1 MVVFSMKKISH
12 KIALAIIA
20 SVGIV
25 SLFIGAISVIQSR
38 GIIESNTMRNLL
50 AISSQL
56 AEQIDGE
63 THSIEIKVADL
74 AATIAYDVDMEKMQN
89 DAEYPTA
96 YSHQIVPLVTQYAES
111 GQINVDC
118 YVNFLNKYSRDGFL
132 IGPNVINQ
140 DGTSFKRV
148 DFGTKIADMESDKPS
163 YDWYYAPISLK
174 TGYWTA
180 PYFDPI
186 TQYYMVSYVEP
197 ILVQDEVVGIAGM
210 DVKFSKLQEIV
221 NDAKVYNTGYASLI
235 DSQYNFL
242 VHPDFGSTDNL
253 RTVNN
258 HELENFAAYIDQHES
273 GVYETAYFDK
283 DKFIGFSK
291 LGNGYVLLVSVN
303 ASEVLQEEKELTY
316 AIVVISIL
324 GSILA
329 ALFGVYISSLISTPI
344 QKLKVYAEEITKGN
358 YNTDIVLYSNDE
370 IGQFAETFSLMTKNL
385 ISANQ
390 ELSDVYQ
397 ELSEAEVELRAQYE
411 TLSENEAQLRNS
423 EERYRL
429 AVDGSNDVIWEIDLL
444 THAFYASAKFYELTG
459 YPLNSIQT
467 SDMLEDYIHPDDL
480 LRVRQELANYY
491 KHKAAIYQS
500 EYRLKKASGGYLWV
514 FSRGKALWEQ
524 NGFARKISGSIS
536 DYTDKKITEDRIKF
550 MAYYDSLTL
559 LPNRA
564 YFIEIAE
571 EKIQAARAQHKEGA
585 IFFIDLDN
593 FKNINDTLGHGF
605 GDQVLVCLAKKLS
618 SVLCEQDMVF
628 RLGGDEFVLLH
639 PYDDPLEVAQYAD
652 QILAV
657 IHDITEVLQKSI
669 NLSSSIGI
677 AIYPKDGFDIDS
689 ILKNADVAMYKAKQ
703 LGKNRYELYDEKM
716 YHQIT
721 RKTSIERILRD
732 SIKNQELSVF
742 YQPQYKASTGK
753 VFGFEA
759 LMRLNS
765 KELGPI
771 SPAEFIPIA
780 EESGYITAI
789 DRWIFREV
797 CMKTAQWIQAGYPIH
812 SMSINISSLDML
824 HPAFLENI
832 KCVLHESAL
841 EPNIIELEI
850 TETVLMESIDSKIG
864 ILKELMDIGV
874 RIALDD
880 FGTGYSSL
888 NYLRIIPI
896 STLKIDKSFV
906 DNMSISKKEAAIIN
920 NIIQM
925 AHGLELKV
933 IAEGVE
939 DAQQYHLLSEKGCD
953 YIQGY
958 YFSKPL
964 PEAAVEALLQAETAQ

>member
-1 MVVFSMKKISH
+1 MKKISH
-12 KIALAIIA
+12 KIAWAIIV

-25 SLFIGAISVIQSR
+25 SIFIGAISVIRSR
-38 GIIESNTMRNLL
+38 SIIEDNTMRNLQE
-50 AISSQL
+50 ISSKL
-56 AEQIDGE
+56 AAQMDGE
-63 THSIEIKVADL
+63 MDGVEIKVADL
-74 AATIAYDVDMEKMQN
+74 AATIAYDVDMDKMEN
-89 DAEYPTA
+89 DAQYPTA
-96 YSHQIVPLVTQYAES
+96 YSNEIVPLVTKYAES

-118 YVNFLNKYSRDGFL
+118 YVNFRNKYSKDGFL

-140 DGTSFKRV
+140 DGSGFKRV
-148 DFGTKIADMESDKPS
+148 DFGTKVADMEADKSS
-163 YDWYYAPISLK
+163 YEWYYMPINLK
-174 TGYWTA
+174 AGYWTA

-186 TQYYMVSYVEP
+186 TKLYMISYVEP
-197 ILVQDEVVGIAGM
+197 ILVQNEVVGIVGM
-210 DVKFSKLQEIV
+210 DVKFSKLQEVV
-221 NDAKVYNTGYASLI
+221 NNAQVYHSGYASLI
-235 DSQYNFL
+235 DSQYHFL
-242 VHPDFGSTDNL
+242 VHPDFNNTDNL
-253 RTVNN
+253 REVNN
-258 HELENFAAYIDQHES
+258 HELEGLAAYIDQHDN
-273 GVYETAYFDK
+273 GVYVTEYFLQ

-291 LGNGYVLLVSVN
+291 LSNGYVLLVSVN
-303 ASEVLQEEKELTY
+303 ASEVLQDEKELTY
-316 AIVVISIL
+316 VIILISVL
-324 GSILA
+324 GSIFA
-329 ALFGVYISSLISTPI
+329 AMFGVYISSLISTPI
-344 QKLKVYAEEITKGN
+344 HELQLYAEEITQGN
-358 YNTDIVLYSNDE
+358 YNTDIVIHSNDE
-370 IGQFAETFSLMTKNL
+370 IGQFAEAFSLMTKNL

-390 ELSDVYQ
+390 QISEVYQDLSD
-397 ELSEAEVELRAQYE
+397 AEVELRAQYE
-411 TLSENEAQLRNS
+411 SLRENESQLRNS

-429 AVDGSNDVIWEIDLL
+429 AVDGSNDVIWEINLL
-444 THAFYASAKFYELTG
+444 THSFYASEKFYELTG

-467 SDMLEDYIHPDDL
+467 SDMLEEYIHPDDL
-480 LRVRQELANYY
+480 KRVRRELAQYY
-491 KHKAAIYQS
+491 KNKTAIYQS

-514 FSRGKALWEQ
+514 FSRGKALWDDS
-524 NGFARKISGSIS
+524 GFARKISGSTS
-536 DYTDKKITEDRIKF
+536 DYTDKKVSEDRIKY

-564 YFIEIAE
+564 YFIETAE
-571 EKIQAARAQHKEGA
+571 EKIQEARTQHNEGA

-605 GDQVLVCLAKKLS
+605 GDQVLVCLSKKLS
-618 SVLCEQDMVF
+618 GMLGENDMVF

-639 PYDDPLEVAQYAD
+639 PFEDPLEVKQYAE
-652 QILAV
+652 QILDV

-677 AIYPKDGFDIDS
+677 AIYPKDGFDVDH

-703 LGKNRYELYDEKM
+703 LGKNRYELYDEEM

-721 RKTSIERILRD
+721 RKTSIERILR
-732 SIKNQELSVF
+732 SAIKNQELSVF
-742 YQPQYKASTGK
+742 YQPQYLASTGE

-765 KELGPI
+765 KEMGPI

-780 EESGYITAI
+780 EESGYITEI

-797 CMKTAQWIQAGYPIH
+797 CMKTAQWLQAGYQIH

-824 HPAFLENI
+824 QPEFLQNI
-832 KCVLHESAL
+832 KCVLQESAL
-841 EPNIIELEI
+841 DPSIIELEI

-906 DNMSISKKEAAIIN
+906 DNMSMSKKEAAIIN

-939 DAQQYHLLSEKGCD
+939 DEQQYHLLTQKGCD

-964 PEAAVEALLQAETAQ
+964 PEDAVETLLQAQMTP